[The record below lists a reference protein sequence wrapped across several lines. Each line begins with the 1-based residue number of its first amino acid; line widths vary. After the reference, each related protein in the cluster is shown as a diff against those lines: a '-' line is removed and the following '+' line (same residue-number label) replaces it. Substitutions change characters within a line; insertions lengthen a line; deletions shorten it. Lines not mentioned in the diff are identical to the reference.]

1 MEIITSSKE
10 LDKKEIFQLT
20 HSDHKGLKDVE
31 TGTQFDVRQY
41 AHFVDD
47 GKEIA
52 VIYTEDGESF
62 STTSPTV
69 IKTMEEAFECMET
82 YDLTF
87 ELTRNVSKNGRTF
100 MNVNLI

>member
-1 MEIITSSKE
+1 MEIILASKE
-10 LDKKEIFQLT
+10 LNKKEVFQLT

-31 TGTQFDVRQY
+31 TGTQFVVSQY
-41 AHFVDD
+41 THFVDD

-52 VIYTEDGESF
+52 VIYTKDGESF

-82 YDLTF
+82 YNLTF